1 MQNFI
6 FLSLSQTNLNQNK
19 ATVGR
24 NNSLL
29 LFKDKNFEKL
39 SKMNQIVEKN

>member
-29 LFKDKNFEKL
+29 LFKDKIFKNFEK
-39 SKMNQIVEKN
+39 